1 MINREENRKEYSG
14 MAILFVLSFFLIFM
28 FHPNSK
34 NSGVAGAFQYQRTT
48 LHSFAVPSKDVPQL
62 SSLQGFISKVEVTN
76 VKHFREQLRLLSDN
90 KLITKRIILF
100 QNVEILIKPN
110 ILNGFN
116 YHHLVC
122 YSDDLH
128 HLG

>member
-14 MAILFVLSFFLIFM
+14 MAILFVVCFFLIVV
-28 FHPNSK
+28 FHQSSK
-34 NSGVAGAFQYQRTT
+34 NTGVTGSFRFQIASRQ
-48 LHSFAVPSKDVPQL
+48 SFAVPSKDVPQL
-62 SSLQGFISKVEVTN
+62 SSLQGFISKVDVTN

-100 QNVEILIKPN
+100 QNVEILIKPD